1 MLLSKAPGE
10 AEKCND
16 KLVEWKRRK
25 PQKNQKRILPCLE
38 RKTCI
43 RQPDLP
49 TLKDFYTYYYP

>member
-1 MLLSKAPGE
+1 MLLSKALGE
-10 AEKCND
+10 AKKCND

-25 PQKNQKRILPCLE
+25 PQMNQKRIIPCLE

-49 TLKDFYTYYYP
+49 TLKDFYT